1 MMSIRDYLEEELDEK
16 IEDRIDVLRTQRD
29 ELNVQMHLASMELRD
44 EWDKL
49 EHKWAHYS
57 DRVHQL
63 KTALE
68 PTMDDV
74 HSSLAMLGDELNEGY
89 QKIKKALR

>member
-1 MMSIRDYLEEELDEK
+1 MGIRDYLEDELEGK
-16 IEDRIDVLRTQRD
+16 IEDHIDLLRTQRD

-49 EHKWAHYS
+49 EHKWAHYC
-57 DRVHQL
+57 DRVREL
-63 KTALE
+63 KAALE

-74 HSSLAMLGDELNEGY
+74 HSSLAMLGDELSEGY
-89 QKIKKALR
+89 KKIKKALM

>member
-1 MMSIRDYLEEELDEK
+1 MGIKNFIGDELEDK
-16 IEDRIDVLRTQRD
+16 IEERIDILRTERD

-57 DRVHQL
+57 DRTREL
-63 KTALE
+63 KKSLE

-74 HSSLAMLGDELNEGY
+74 HCSLAMLGDELSEGY
-89 QKIKKALR
+89 KKIKKALL

>member
-1 MMSIRDYLEEELDEK
+1 MGIRDYLEEELDEK

-57 DRVHQL
+57 DRVREL
-63 KTALE
+63 NAALE
-68 PTMDDV
+68 PTMGDI
-74 HSSLAMLGDELNEGY
+74 HSSLAMLGDELSEGY
-89 QKIKKALR
+89 KKIKNALR

>member
-1 MMSIRDYLEEELDEK
+1 MGIKDYLEEELDEK

-57 DRVHQL
+57 DRVREL

-68 PTMDDV
+68 PTMEDV
-74 HSSLAMLGDELNEGY
+74 HCSLAMLGDELSEGY
-89 QKIKKALR
+89 RKIKKALR

>member
-1 MMSIRDYLEEELDEK
+1 MGIKDF
-16 IEDRIDVLRTQRD
+16 IEDELEDKFDDRIEVLRTQRD
-29 ELNVQMHLASMELRD
+29 ELKVQIHLASMELRD

-57 DRVHQL
+57 DRTREL
-63 KTALE
+63 KKALE

-74 HSSLAMLGDELNEGY
+74 HCSLAMLGDELSEGY
-89 QKIKKALR
+89 KKIKKILL